1 MSERGRR
8 KSMIG
13 TVVSVK
19 MEKTAVVSVER
30 RYPHP
35 LYHKIIRLTKKYKAH
50 DPRNEAVLGDVVR
63 IEETRPL
70 SKEKRWR
77 IAATLTRGNVADI
90 APREIGMPEEAAAP
104 VAAAVQARVPQTPAE
119 AQDETVTSMQSET
132 LNAAA
137 DDMDAT
143 DYTHPAG
150 ETRVIDSEGA
160 DEAPSLSP
168 EATAPARTEAAH
180 TPAEAAADETPMST
194 DSEVLQA
201 ASDDM
206 DETDYEES
214 EGPKA

>member
-77 IAATLTRGNVADI
+77 IAATLVRGNVADI
-90 APREIGMPEEAAAP
+90 APREIGVPEEATAP
-104 VAAAVQARVPQTPAE
+104 VPRTPSE
-119 AQDETVTSMQSET
+119 AQDETVSSLPSET

-143 DYTHPAG
+143 DYSRPAG
-150 ETRVIDSEGA
+150 ETRVIGSEGA
-160 DEAPSLSP
+160 DEAPSLAP
-168 EATAPARTEAAH
+168 EATAPARTEPAH
-180 TPAEAAADETPMST
+180 TPAEATADETPMST
-194 DSEVLQA
+194 DSEVLNA

-206 DETDYEES
+206 DEKDYEES
-214 EGPKA
+214 EGSKA